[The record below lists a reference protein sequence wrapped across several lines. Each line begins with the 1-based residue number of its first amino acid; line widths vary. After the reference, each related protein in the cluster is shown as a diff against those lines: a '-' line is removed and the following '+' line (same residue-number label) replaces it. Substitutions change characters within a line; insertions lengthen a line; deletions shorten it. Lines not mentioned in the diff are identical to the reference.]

1 MPQGG
6 GGRQSMNLVRL
17 ILALAVWP
25 GIYATLLAYAKILQS
40 AVSSPSFPWIGMG
53 VFGAGFGVALG
64 AFFFF
69 PRPHGFY
76 VLGHELTHALAVWMS
91 GGKVHSLHVAD
102 KGGKVIADR
111 VSPWI
116 SLAPYIL
123 PFYPLVIGILWLAG
137 NHIWPELTRYGLPF
151 LGIWGAVWG
160 YHYAFTLSLIPTRQ
174 PDFLVYGRIFSLTLI
189 LFGNLI
195 LIGILAWA
203 ALRPL
208 PASQALMMVGSEW
221 AWNYTQLVHWLSGL
235 LLRYL
240 PQPA

>member
-1 MPQGG
+1 MK
-6 GGRQSMNLVRL
+6 LLRL
-17 ILALAVWP
+17 TLAITLWP
-25 GIYATLLAYAKILQS
+25 GIYATVLAYSKILQS
-40 AVSSPSFPWIGMG
+40 AFSSPAFPWIGMG
-53 VFGAGFGVALG
+53 MFGSGFLIACA
-64 AFFFF
+64 AFFFL

-76 VLGHELTHALAVWMS
+76 VLGHELTHAIAVWMS

-123 PFYPLVIGILWLAG
+123 PFYPLMIGILWLAG
-137 NHIWPELTRYGLPF
+137 NHVWPELTRYGFPF

-160 YHYAFTLSLIPTRQ
+160 YHYAFTFSLIPTRQ

-189 LFGNLI
+189 LFGNLL
-195 LIGILAWA
+195 LIGILVWV

-208 PASQALMMVGSEW
+208 PAPQTFMMLTSEW
-221 AWNYTQLVHWLSGL
+221 AWIYTQLVHWASGL
-235 LLRYL
+235 LLHYL
-240 PQPA
+240 PHPA